1 MKVVGQPSGKLIADA
16 VREWSSNLGRRRGSL
31 GRQPGVPGG
40 CVRTPAARQALQR
53 GPVID
58 AFSDDDEALTNHYH
72 HQLPVS
78 LPEEAAGTQSRG
90 ALSFLHLL
98 GHSRGSRICV
108 AKEGALLWSQHPRV
122 DSLLLTGPVDMA
134 VLPGES
140 HGVTCSPEVD
150 VKINLLVQSGQFA
163 PSPSS
168 LWPMK
173 TDI

>member
-78 LPEEAAGTQSRG
+78 RRKPRELRAVGLCPSCTFLATPEARAFAWPKRV
-90 ALSFLHLL
+90 LFF
-98 GHSRGSRICV
+98 GHSIRGWI
-108 AKEGALLWSQHPRV
+108 P
-122 DSLLLTGPVDMA
+122 
-134 VLPGES
+134 
-140 HGVTCSPEVD
+140 CS
-150 VKINLLVQSGQFA
+150 
-163 PSPSS
+163 
-168 LWPMK
+168 
-173 TDI
+173 